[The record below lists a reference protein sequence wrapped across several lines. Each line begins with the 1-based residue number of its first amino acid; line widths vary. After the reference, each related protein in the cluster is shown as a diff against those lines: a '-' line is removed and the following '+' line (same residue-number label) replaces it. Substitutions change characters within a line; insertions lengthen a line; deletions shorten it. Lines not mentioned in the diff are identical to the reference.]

1 MASVP
6 GLAHRMGNL
15 GHLLFQS
22 AVCRIACRVGD
33 VLCGTSDMA
42 ALAVAGS
49 ARAGGLRRAVS
60 RRGRLVAIYF
70 SLSRSTVA
78 SGRRRNAA
86 SDD

>member
-6 GLAHRMGNL
+6 GLAYRMGDL

-49 ARAGGLRRAVS
+49 ARAGRIRRAVS
-60 RRGRLVAIYF
+60 WRGCLVAFHF
-70 SLSRSTVA
+70 SFARSTVA
-78 SGRRRNAA
+78 SGRRRHAA
-86 SDD
+86 GDD